1 MKSII
6 FMGFLFLTCSKTT
19 SKHPPNASL
28 MPPPFDFVLADN
40 SGNAL
45 ITDPAQNIQLWYELN
60 GQKDYISDLKIK
72 PINSSS
78 KYSYYATSVFAPLK
92 SSDNIS
98 KYFYL
103 QIDRGKID
111 TIYLDVVRLS
121 QPVEREY
128 NEYKEVRFN
137 GKTITLD
144 KNHQP
149 GLFIL
154 KRD

>member
-1 MKSII
+1 MRLI
-6 FMGFLFLTCSKTT
+6 FFVGLLLLGCSKKP
-19 SKHPPNASL
+19 KHPPNATV

-40 SGNAL
+40 SDNAL
-45 ITDPAQNIQLWYELN
+45 IINETQNIQLWYELN
-60 GQKDYISDLKIK
+60 GQKNYLSDLKIK
-72 PINSSS
+72 PIIGSI
-78 KYSYYATSVFAPLK
+78 KYSYYATSVFTPLK

-103 QIDRGKID
+103 QIDNTKID
-111 TIYLDVVRLS
+111 TVYLDVVRLS

-128 NEYKEVRFN
+128 NQYKEVRFN
-137 GKTITLD
+137 GKIITLD

-149 GLFIL
+149 GLFFL